1 MKKNWLIGFFV
12 LVFVL
17 TLAPLGLSSQD
28 DPTKTKPS
36 QTKPVQAKPAQVAP
50 DRASGYWSIF
60 KFEIG
65 TAVSYQKSLVDSSYF
80 HQYSPPFLSG
90 AYESLADHTVKI
102 GGKEAWGFNVGL
114 AYFPVT
120 NFGIQFLVDYAKPK
134 LSGANA
140 EYDVWLNYA
149 LTFDAS
155 PPYPLI
161 FEYTYEWP
169 ETAGNLTEV
178 CLSLNGAFRL
188 PISRSLAVSV
198 SGGLTYFHI
207 DGKAT
212 GIAYSYYWWEDGWFK
227 GRTFD
232 VKYKLGTIEK
242 LGLNL
247 GAEFNWVLWSNMCFV
262 LDARYF
268 ACPAETRLMTIINE
282 GLVTPPSPSFDE
294 ISFDEIKE
302 TMNLQN
308 LTVNPSFYR
317 LNLGLKYLF

>member
-1 MKKNWLIGFFV
+1 MKKHWIYAIFIS
-12 LVFVL
+12 LVIFAHTTQNL
-17 TLAPLGLSSQD
+17 LSQAT
-28 DPTKTKPS
+28 PTPAT
-36 QTKPVQAKPAQVAP
+36 PAQVSP
-50 DRASGYWSIF
+50 RTSSDYWSRF
-60 KFEIG
+60 KFEIS
-65 TAVSYQKSLVDSSYF
+65 TAVSFQKSLVDSSYF

-90 AYESLADHTVKI
+90 AYESLADHTIKI
-102 GGKEAWGFNVGL
+102 RGKQGWGFNIGL

-120 NFGIQFLVDYAKPK
+120 NFGVQFLVDYAKPK

-140 EYDVWLNYA
+140 EYDVRLNYSMD
-149 LTFDAS
+149 FDAN
-155 PPYPLI
+155 PPYPNV

-169 ETAGNLTEV
+169 ETAGDFTEV
-178 CLSLNGAFRL
+178 GLSLNGAFRV
-188 PISRSLAVSV
+188 PIFEKLAFYI

-232 VKYKLGTIEK
+232 VKYKIGTIDK

-247 GAEFNWVLWSNMCFV
+247 GAEFDWVLFSNMCFV
-262 LDARYF
+262 LDVRYF
-268 ACPAETRLMTIINE
+268 ACPSQTRQMTIINE

-294 ISFDEIKE
+294 ITFDEIKA

-308 LTVNPSFYR
+308 LTINPSFYR
-317 LNLGLKYLF
+317 INLGLKYLF